1 MKSTI
6 IFAAILVALVAV
18 RNLWLALDNRKEKL
32 KLKDYRRELDSREIQ
47 LNLQEIAIEQWLEAM
62 KKRSEEAS
70 LESEDSRP
78 IHATYVVTQ
87 SDELRYSTE
96 KLMASGVRKH
106 LAATIAD
113 SLIREFGP
121 PEEGTTPEGR
131 KCFTYNFRAK
141 RI

>member
-1 MKSTI
+1 MKLTI

-18 RNLWLALDNRKEKL
+18 RNLWLALDNRKERL

-47 LNLQEIAIEQWLEAM
+47 LNLREIAIEQGLEAM

-70 LESEDSRP
+70 LESGDSKP

-121 PEEGTTPEGR
+121 PEEGTTLEGR

-141 RI
+141 RV